1 MQTCEMSD
9 MDVPWVKV
17 ERGKDSERDSPRGA
31 RIAAKALISWRAK
44 VGGMRNGNVLY
55 NSFLAPLLYV
65 VRERGVGGVAIPFV
79 GVSRG
84 AELTVVGG
92 QHLLPKSST
101 RVVPRPKEYYCA
113 TNSLFS
119 VSCGI

>member
-1 MQTCEMSD
+1 MIMALLKI
-9 MDVPWVKV
+9 PLKI
-17 ERGKDSERDSPRGA
+17 RGGTPTFSNY
-31 RIAAKALISWRAK
+31 I
-44 VGGMRNGNVLY
+44 